1 MYLFIALLLFMLGP
15 DQVIVMPETI
25 DNTSYAYIVT
35 EFIKQYVVAETF
47 ISTLLISFFTSQNV
61 ISKFFYGEFQ
71 NKGYL
76 RLRIALV
83 AISSL
88 LCVYL
93 THNIFGVFC
102 TTMIAIIAYTY
113 LGEKI
118 INYILEKI
126 K

>member
-47 ISTLLISFFTSQNV
+47 ISTLLISFFTSPNV

-83 AISSL
+83 VISSL

>member
-83 AISSL
+83 VISSL